1 MIFLIF
7 GILETIATVVMAI
20 FAFKAPSALTIISLI
35 VMALNCVL
43 FFSLYFSLY
52 CMRKDVDTNEE
63 NISILQ
69 DSLNQCRKKLG
80 LALLEKEYEEE
91 KEEEFVGDNKAK
103 KNECPACFH
112 HIEKGDKE
120 CPNCGYKLK

>member
-35 VMALNCVL
+35 VMALNCVF

-52 CMRKDVDTNEE
+52 CMQEDVDANKES
-63 NISILQ
+63 ISSLQ
-69 DSLNQCRKKLG
+69 KSLNECRKKLG
-80 LALLEKEYEEE
+80 LPLKKQCSNCSNFVEE
-91 KEEEFVGDNKAK
+91 GT
-103 KNECPACFH
+103 NECPH
-112 HIEKGDKE
+112 
-120 CPNCGYKLK
+120 CGHELK